1 MSLFLVLPPRP
12 VFAKVLEHA
21 VGKTL
26 PGVPGVP
33 LASAGPELT
42 EAVTE
47 ALSRQPDLYVLFR
60 EDLQDDDDVP
70 GSLREGFGAEN
81 GDEVIELR
89 LSAEQALQARS
100 WRYGDVS
107 AA

>member
-12 VFAKVLEHA
+12 IFAKVLEHA
-21 VGKTL
+21 VGSTL
-26 PGVPGVP
+26 PGVP
-33 LASAGPELT
+33 LAAAGPELT
-42 EAVTE
+42 ETVTA
-47 ALSRQPDLYVLFR
+47 ALARQPDLYVLFR

-70 GSLREGFGAEN
+70 GSLRDGFGAES

-89 LSAEQALQARS
+89 LTAGDALQARS
-100 WRYGDVS
+100 WRCADVS